1 MPNCST
7 DMINKNCLHLTL
19 TKAWSRLSDSG
30 NDEKIGNKV
39 FTYRAREM
47 GNQTIWKRDRLEF
60 QTMDPLVSVI
70 NCSPVHNWSANGA
83 HGSIY
88 ETKAVIESCTFVE
101 DCIGVCA

>member
-1 MPNCST
+1 
-7 DMINKNCLHLTL
+7 
-19 TKAWSRLSDSG
+19 
-30 NDEKIGNKV
+30 
-39 FTYRAREM
+39 M
-47 GNQTIWKRDRLEF
+47 GNQTIWKRDKLEF